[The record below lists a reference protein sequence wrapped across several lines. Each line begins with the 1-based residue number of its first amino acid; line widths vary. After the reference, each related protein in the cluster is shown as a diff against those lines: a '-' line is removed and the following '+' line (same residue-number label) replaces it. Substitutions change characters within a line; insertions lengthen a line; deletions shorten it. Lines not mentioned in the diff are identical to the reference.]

1 MIDNLVSDII
11 ILLNRR
17 KSLIM
22 NKKRRLREEFVNK
35 INEVKRY
42 N

>member
-1 MIDNLVSDII
+1 
-11 ILLNRR
+11 
-17 KSLIM
+17 M

-42 N
+42 NQDDYVQDLNRTDDPIVQSLI